1 MDSLGWALIHFL
13 WQGALIALALAVG
26 QRMLFRSAPRARYG
40 AACAALLLMALC
52 IPVTIVWMQGG
63 EEAAALPGIK
73 GLVLDGGP
81 PEPSG
86 AGWQLWVVG
95 LWALGATMLLLRT
108 AMGWWLARTKSR
120 NGIHWDY
127 PLSRLME
134 RMNLTGSIDLMV
146 SRFAD
151 APQVFGWLKPVIL
164 VPTAA
169 IANLTPGELEAVLA
183 HELAHIIRRDYLV
196 NLIQTVVESLLFYH
210 PAVWWV
216 SRSIRQEREHC
227 CDDIAVKVCGDR
239 RRYSR
244 ALLKLEETR
253 PAFAMAATAGGMKM
267 RITRLLGYP
276 VEGSTWGPGVA
287 ATGAI
292 LLLGGLLWA
301 SQPPVPAPPAPPE
314 APAVAGGAPAH
325 PAAPKLAMASAPAVA
340 AVPAAPLTPA
350 VPVELKTIDGV
361 VDGVAGGVV
370 AGVSGGVV
378 NGIPQPPESP
388 SPAASP
394 QPAAVPDV
402 PPAPPP
408 PPPVKALTDEE
419 RAKLAEI
426 RSRIAEQ
433 RAQRQAEVKARM
445 VEQRVQRQAEMN
457 ERIVA
462 QQAQR
467 QARLA
472 GRQLDQQTIA
482 ADAQVALELALKD
495 LQLNKQQIEVNIRE
509 AIEKA
514 KLQLADVN
522 VQKEAHASMEK
533 ALAELKLREPEIR
546 KNIEVAMSRLDSELK
561 DLDGKLRLESSERK
575 RRIDYADQ
583 KWSKGD
589 VKGSTTAKGRHYL
602 RYGPPDEMET
612 HSGKGENWLYKN
624 WRGTGGKMIFEFD
637 ADGQLKR

>member
-13 WQGALIALALAVG
+13 WQGALIALALAAG
-26 QRMLFRSAPRARYG
+26 QRMLLRSTPRARYG
-40 AACAALLLMALC
+40 AACAALLLMAIC

-63 EEAAALPGIK
+63 EQSAALPGIK
-73 GLVLDGGP
+73 GLVLDGGL

-86 AGWQLWVVG
+86 AGWQPWVVG

-108 AMGWWLARTKSR
+108 AMGWWLARSKSR

-276 VEGSTWGPGVA
+276 VEGSAWGPGVA

-301 SQPPVPAPPAPPE
+301 SQPPVPAPPVPPE
-314 APAVAGGAPAH
+314 APAVAGEAPAP
-325 PAAPKLAMASAPAVA
+325 PATPKLAMAGTPAVP
-340 AVPAAPLTPA
+340 VGPAAPVTPA
-350 VPVELKTIDGV
+350 VPVEVKTVDGV
-361 VDGVAGGVV
+361 VGGVV
-370 AGVSGGVV
+370 AGVIAGVPVGVV
-378 NGIPQPPESP
+378 NGIPQPPSSP
-388 SPAASP
+388 SPSAAP
-394 QPAAVPDV
+394 QPTAVPD
-402 PPAPPP
+402 APPSP
-408 PPPVKALTDEE
+408 PPPVTAITDED
-419 RAKLAEI
+419 RAKLAEV
-426 RSRIAEQ
+426 RERIAEQ
-433 RAQRQAEVKARM
+433 RAQ
-445 VEQRVQRQAEMN
+445 
-457 ERIVA
+457 
-462 QQAQR
+462 QQAQ
-467 QARLA
+467 LA
-472 GRQLDQQTIA
+472 EMQLDQQSVT
-482 ADAQVALELALKD
+482 ADAQVALQLALKD
-495 LQLNKQQIEVNIRE
+495 LQLNKQQMEVNIRE
-509 AIEKA
+509 AVEKA

-546 KNIEVAMSRLDSELK
+546 KNIEMAMSRLDGELK

-575 RRIDYADQ
+575 RRIEYADQ
-583 KWSKGD
+583 RWSKGD

-602 RYGPPDEMET
+602 RYGPPDERET
-612 HSGKGENWLYKN
+612 HSGKGENWLYRN

-637 ADGQLKR
+637 GDGQLKK